1 MEPWLPFLGG
11 PPSAARVPAPRAPP
25 HSRCL
30 PPLAFSRDVLTH
42 RPLRCRSRGI
52 ASGGARLA
60 VAVRASGEKADVERP
75 SGALAAILTISCLNL
90 MGATAV
96 APLTPAL
103 MQHFA
108 LGSDASLGFM
118 SSSFA
123 LGRLCTT
130 SIWPIASDYVG
141 RRRVICIAMVGNALG
156 ATLQGAAV
164 SIQWSFAAFLL
175 ARGVSGVFSGIVP
188 VLKASIV
195 DSFHADQVPKV
206 LAYREAAGTFAFV
219 VGPSIG
225 GALATWHLASP
236 LHFAAASGVLASL
249 IAAWR
254 IPGGPPPGA
263 SGAGGAAAPRR
274 RRRRVGAHGREEPHV
289 FREVAAEAAPLLL
302 LSFVWACTRTC
313 FHTYYPLMLARRYSL
328 SVVSMGGLMTSIS
341 LLVVLTQIGA
351 FDRARRGLGLRG
363 ALAAGGV
370 LVALGLVGVGAAP
383 LGTPL
388 AVFAGFSGL
397 YAIGV
402 ALLSPAMPSLLVRS
416 VPPGRCGTLLGV
428 ESAIANFGHIVAP
441 PVFGLLHGYGA
452 SEVSG
457 ILTLAAT
464 LLVFRVGQRRRRA
477 VEPEDADAV

>member
-1 MEPWLPFLGG
+1 MELRLPFLRG
-11 PPSAARVPAPRAPP
+11 PPPAARVPAPQAPP
-25 HSRCL
+25 RSRCL
-30 PPLAFSRDVLTH
+30 PPLAFSQDVLTLL
-42 RPLRCRSRGI
+42 PGRCRSRGL
-52 ASGGARLA
+52 ASGNARLA

-130 SIWPIASDYVG
+130 SIWPVASDYVG
-141 RRRVICIAMVGNALG
+141 RRRVICIAMVGAALG
-156 ATLQGAAV
+156 STLQGAAV
-164 SIQWSFAAFLL
+164 SMQSFAAFLL
-175 ARGVSGVFSGIVP
+175 ARSISGVFSGIVP

-195 DSFHADQVPKV
+195 DSFDADQVPKV

-225 GALATWHLASP
+225 GALAAWHLASP
-236 LHFAAASGVLASL
+236 LYFAAASGMVASF

-328 SVVSMGGLMTSIS
+328 SVVSMGGFMTSIS

-351 FDRARRGLGLRG
+351 FDRVRRGLGLRG
-363 ALAAGGV
+363 TLTTGGI

-416 VPPGRCGTLLGV
+416 VPPGRCGMLLGA
-428 ESAIANFGHIVAP
+428 ESAIVNFGRIVAP
-441 PVFGLLHGYGA
+441 PVFGLLHGCGA

-464 LLVFRVGQRRRRA
+464 LLVSRFGRRRRRA
-477 VEPEDADAV
+477 AVPEDSDAV